1 MKEDSED
8 NEWIMVA
15 TGLPG
20 QMYRI
25 RERQKKELKALLAR
39 AADAL
44 ESLHKPAQCDFDHL
58 ISELRKAAEL
68 DLLRP
73 SASDDPSGR

>member
-1 MKEDSED
+1 MKEDFED
-8 NEWIMVA
+8 NEWMMVA

-25 RERQKKELKALLAR
+25 RERQKKELKALLTR

-44 ESLHKPAQCDFDHL
+44 ESLHKPAQGDFDHL

-73 SASDDPSGR
+73 STSG

>member
-1 MKEDSED
+1 M
-8 NEWIMVA
+8 MVA
-15 TGLPG
+15 TGLPS
-20 QMYRI
+20 QMYRN

-44 ESLHKPAQCDFDHL
+44 ESLHKPAQGDFDHL
-58 ISELRKAAEL
+58 ISELRKAAEP

-73 SASDDPSGR
+73 SALG

>member
-1 MKEDSED
+1 VDD
-8 NEWIMVA
+8 GGHGF
-15 TGLPG
+15 TGPDVPHC
-20 QMYRI
+20 QRKA
-25 RERQKKELKALLAR
+25 KKEVKALLAR

-44 ESLHKPAQCDFDHL
+44 ETLHKPAQGDFDHL

-73 SASDDPSGR
+73 SASG

>member
-8 NEWIMVA
+8 NEWMMVA

-44 ESLHKPAQCDFDHL
+44 ESLQKPAQGDFDHL

-68 DLLRP
+68 DLL
-73 SASDDPSGR
+73 A

>member
-1 MKEDSED
+1 MMEDSED
-8 NEWIMVA
+8 NEWMMAA

-25 RERQKKELKALLAR
+25 VRERQKKEVKTLLAR

-44 ESLHKPAQCDFDHL
+44 ESLQKPAQGDFYHS
-58 ISELRKAAEL
+58 ISELRKAADL

-73 SASDDPSGR
+73 SASV